1 MPNIKCEKVKVV
13 REYGPPCFIGP
24 DEKPR
29 CTYETTEEECG
40 INLVEEL
47 TKKDSQLAEILKV
60 AGNTLSVTILSKT
73 DALKKALVDDIVSR
87 RNPNDFRADCLD
99 ASDYRLNPCCRNPK
113 SCDRYAAGREVDEK
127 GVNKMLKS
135 LPYAKQEA
143 IQKQAAR
150 FMENARAL
158 VEKTKVAP

>member
-87 RNPNDFRADCLD
+87 RNPNDFRADCLELHQLNRTP
-99 ASDYRLNPCCRNPK
+99 RLGCK
-113 SCDRYAAGREVDEK
+113 
-127 GVNKMLKS
+127 
-135 LPYAKQEA
+135 LPECEGWSSRRDFLRVCSVCPQTIWQSSIKNR
-143 IQKQAAR
+143 ICI
-150 FMENARAL
+150 
-158 VEKTKVAP
+158 